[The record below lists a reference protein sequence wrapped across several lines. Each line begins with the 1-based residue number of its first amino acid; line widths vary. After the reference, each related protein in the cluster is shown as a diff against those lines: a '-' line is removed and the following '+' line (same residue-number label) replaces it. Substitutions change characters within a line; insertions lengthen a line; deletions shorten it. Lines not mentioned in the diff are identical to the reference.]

1 MAEMPTWHFT
11 FEMPPELEP
20 ERRASSNAKR
30 SRNRTQTF
38 GQQTVVKDDMRMAGI
53 EGLGGTVEHS
63 QTLLSGSRTLIAVN
77 DPTNIFKS
85 CHLCMQTYS
94 YAHEQEPFA
103 VWTSSF
109 MATLIKSKQG
119 PNFVKHLTDV

>member
-1 MAEMPTWHFT
+1 MQILMAEMPTWHFT
-11 FEMPPELEP
+11 FERPA
-20 ERRASSNAKR
+20 ERRAERNEPEIGHRLSGNR
-30 SRNRTQTF
+30 QLSRTKCGWR
-38 GQQTVVKDDMRMAGI
+38 GSRGA
-53 EGLGGTVEHS
+53 EHS
-63 QTLLSGSRTLIAVN
+63 HSLLSGSRTLIAVN

-85 CHLCMQTYS
+85 WHLCMQTYS